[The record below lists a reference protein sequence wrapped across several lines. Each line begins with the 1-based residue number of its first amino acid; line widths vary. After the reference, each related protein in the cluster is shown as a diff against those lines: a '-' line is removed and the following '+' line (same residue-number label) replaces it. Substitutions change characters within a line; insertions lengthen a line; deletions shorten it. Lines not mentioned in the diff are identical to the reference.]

1 MKLDKFGGACPKR
14 LKTPALRNG
23 RIIGAHAGGG
33 GGGGWFCVCV
43 AWKCD
48 H

>member
-1 MKLDKFGGACPKR
+1 MKLDKLGSACPKR

-23 RIIGAHAGGG
+23 RIIGAHAGD
-33 GGGGWFCVCV
+33 GGGWFCVCV